1 MKIAQENLTNPLSL
15 RKSTTSSPNILMKPL
30 RFVPFVKAPSEKG
43 LMTMIKKCSHC
54 GKEFTTTNAT
64 KFCSNTCRRR
74 YQGSLKV
81 SRRHGNE
88 TLCWT
93 CKNAC
98 GSCSWSR
105 SLTPVKGWEAKKI
118 KVKGNFYTGEVLDS
132 FIVKNCPEYIP
143 DGKEEK

>member
-1 MKIAQENLTNPLSL
+1 
-15 RKSTTSSPNILMKPL
+15 
-30 RFVPFVKAPSEKG
+30 
-43 LMTMIKKCSHC
+43 MIKKCSHC

-88 TLCWT
+88 TLCWI

-118 KVKGNFYTGEVLDS
+118 KVKGNFYTGEILDS